1 MSLKLQ
7 NDLTK
12 IKFWSLVNLHALFP
26 ECEINIDADNGT
38 AALEC
43 DDLPQFEGWDPHLQA
58 NQS

>member
-7 NDLTK
+7 NDQARIQL
-12 IKFWSLVNLHALFP
+12 WALVDLHAFFP
-26 ECEINIDADNGT
+26 EWEINIDADNGT

-43 DDLPQFEGWDPHLQA
+43 DDLPQFESWEPHLQA